1 MREKTHAHRNFQDDV
16 LQEVKQERLE
26 RMIESFNRNLGIITS
41 EEVGK

>member
-16 LQEVKQERLE
+16 PAEVKQARLE
-26 RMIESFNRNLGIITS
+26 RMIESFNRNLGLITK